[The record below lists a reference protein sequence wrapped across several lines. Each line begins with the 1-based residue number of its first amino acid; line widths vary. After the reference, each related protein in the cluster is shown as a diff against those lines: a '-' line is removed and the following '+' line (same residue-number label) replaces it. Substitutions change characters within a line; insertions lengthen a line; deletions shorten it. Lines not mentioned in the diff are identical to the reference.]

1 MLGCALISIEAPGT
15 DLRSPYASQS
25 DDAFNGRTLDQEV
38 VNPILQQKRIPST
51 KNAYLAMFRRSVGF
65 TAATRNGVRDKKAYD
80 GLLQLIG
87 YIDTCSQ
94 DERSAFLLKLL
105 CRLVELREK
114 SDIRLLR
121 LNRIGA
127 TQYRE
132 LISGLLK
139 VPSQGRLPVMIVVSI
154 LYAVKA
160 HYSLTWTIEFQGIN
174 QSDAARG
181 AYGDVTI
188 KDGERV
194 VLAAEITERKVD
206 KPRLVA
212 TFNSKISP
220 DGLKDY
226 VFFVKLPS
234 PTEEAYEQAAQYFA
248 QGSEVNFVDIL
259 TWSWVSLVTIGQTG
273 RDAFNAQ
280 LTLML
285 TADDVPRS
293 VKVSWNDLVAKI
305 TSI

>member
-1 MLGCALISIEAPGT
+1 LLGCALISIEAPGT

-121 LNRIGA
+121 LKSHR
-127 TQYRE
+127 RH
-132 LISGLLK
+132 
-139 VPSQGRLPVMIVVSI
+139 
-154 LYAVKA
+154 AVQRTHIRA
-160 HYSLTWTIEFQGIN
+160 SE
-174 QSDAARG
+174 SA
-181 AYGDVTI
+181 
-188 KDGERV
+188 
-194 VLAAEITERKVD
+194 
-206 KPRLVA
+206 KPRPTPRDDCGVDSLRREGPLLV
-212 TFNSKISP
+212 
-220 DGLKDY
+220 
-226 VFFVKLPS
+226 
-234 PTEEAYEQAAQYFA
+234 
-248 QGSEVNFVDIL
+248 
-259 TWSWVSLVTIGQTG
+259 
-273 RDAFNAQ
+273 
-280 LTLML
+280 
-285 TADDVPRS
+285 
-293 VKVSWNDLVAKI
+293 DLDH
-305 TSI
+305 